1 MAGAHALAHL
11 WEKPDHADE
20 CTIVGLAGKRAV
32 AFQREVRGDVP
43 RPPFAHEQIDAAG
56 VLPGPEPML
65 IAPAEARRALPGQA
79 LAVTGGK
86 LDGIG
91 FARNL
96 IPQRAEIPAP
106 VLRADRANAA
116 QGVSNTGVVVTIFQA
131 GRGANAE
138 TGSPAQRRFSLKSAE
153 AAGPNRLGSGHLQL
167 PIALQIQA
175 QGHRVTETVTMKDGI
190 AWRATAVTIAPVG
203 DGRRLANAISKFML
217 PLGEQTR
224 IEKEG
229 KLNGFHPAHV
239 VGDPQH
245 DIVGAAGEKKVAQV
259 VPAGLQIQ

>member
-56 VLPGPEPML
+56 VLPGAQPML
-65 IAPAEARRALPGQA
+65 IAPAEASRALPGQA

-106 VLRADRANAA
+106 VLRADRINAA
-116 QGVSNTGVVVTIFQA
+116 QGVSNTGVVVTILQA
-131 GRGANAE
+131 SRGTDAE
-138 TGSPAQRRFSLKSAE
+138 SRSPAQRRLSLNSAE
-153 AAGPNRLGSGHLQL
+153 ATGPNRLGSAHLQ
-167 PIALQIQA
+167 
-175 QGHRVTETVTMKDGI
+175 H
-190 AWRATAVTIAPVG
+190 
-203 DGRRLANAISKFML
+203 
-217 PLGEQTR
+217 
-224 IEKEG
+224 
-229 KLNGFHPAHV
+229 
-239 VGDPQH
+239 
-245 DIVGAAGEKKVAQV
+245 
-259 VPAGLQIQ
+259 

>member
-20 CTIVGLAGKRAV
+20 RTIVGLAGERAV

-56 VLPGPEPML
+56 VLPGAEPML
-65 IAPAEARRALPGQA
+65 IAPAEARRTLPGQP

-106 VLRADRANAA
+106 VLRGDRVNAA
-116 QGVSNTGVVVTIFQA
+116 PGFFNAGVVVTILQA
-131 GRGANAE
+131 SRGTDAE
-138 TGSPAQRRFSLKSAE
+138 TGSPAQRPFSLKRAE
-153 AAGPNRLGSGHLQL
+153 AAGPYCL
-167 PIALQIQA
+167 
-175 QGHRVTETVTMKDGI
+175 
-190 AWRATAVTIAPVG
+190 
-203 DGRRLANAISKFML
+203 
-217 PLGEQTR
+217 
-224 IEKEG
+224 
-229 KLNGFHPAHV
+229 
-239 VGDPQH
+239 
-245 DIVGAAGEKKVAQV
+245 
-259 VPAGLQIQ
+259 